1 MKKYWTLEIL
11 TEVRVRPTLKGKNGK
26 HSGRFYY
33 RSAAVFDRN
42 GKEIQRVDVDE
53 LKKKKIAH
61 HGAARPNSRSYYMKN
76 NQNNICIYFL
86 EIKQKSVYAH
96 IFILHRATMAIK
108 AARERI
114 NLCANTIQFHSLSS
128 LNSK

>member
-1 MKKYWTLEIL
+1 MKEYWTLEIL

-53 LKKKKIAH
+53 LKKKKKPANKYPAVPISQFS
-61 HGAARPNSRSYYMKN
+61 GDARIITGLVNNVCERENLELVAIKVLPWRIKN
-76 NQNNICIYFL
+76 FFFFKRLYFL
-86 EIKQKSVYAH
+86 E
-96 IFILHRATMAIK
+96 
-108 AARERI
+108 
-114 NLCANTIQFHSLSS
+114 
-128 LNSK
+128 SK